1 MDKIVAKVNDLQDG
15 EMKEIAITDEKS
27 ILLLR
32 VDGKFYAL
40 GSKCTHVGAPLVE
53 GVLYQNHVRCPWH
66 QACFDIVTGNLEEP
80 PALDALPY
88 YTVRVEGDDVI
99 VSFPEELK
107 EKRIANMVRRN
118 KSIDSREFVI
128 LGAGGAG
135 NIAAETLR
143 QDGFHG
149 RITMIT
155 KESHL
160 PYDRTQLSKGYIKN
174 PDSKHPILRSE
185 DFYKDYDIEVLTN
198 HEVTNLDPSSKTITF
213 KGNST
218 IKYDKVL
225 IATGSRPRKLS
236 LPGVELENIFTLRS
250 LDDADKIK
258 SIAVNSSRVVVIG
271 ASFIGMETAAH
282 LTERGLSVTVVAPEA
297 YPFQALLGNDIGKAY
312 KALHESKGVSFR
324 LSSNVARFEGQKKV
338 EAVILEN
345 GESLEVDFV
354 IMGIGVS
361 PVTDFLSGIPLNA
374 DGSVTVDKNF
384 RISED
389 IYAAGD
395 IASFIDWRTNEYIR
409 IEHWRLAE
417 QHGRIAAHNM
427 IGKES
432 EFRSIPFFWSNQ
444 LGFNLRY
451 IGYTKG
457 WDEII
462 FQGDPAT
469 RNFGAFYVKN
479 GKILAVSGAGSDV
492 KMPAVAELM
501 QANLMLTIDELRQ
514 SHVDMVQKLKLR

>member
-1 MDKIVAKVNDLQDG
+1 MDRIVAKVSDLQDG
-15 EMKEIAITDEKS
+15 EMKEITITDEKS
-27 ILLLR
+27 ILLVR

-40 GSKCTHVGAPLVE
+40 GSKCTHVGAPLAE
-53 GVLYQNHVRCPWH
+53 GVLYQHHVRCPWH

-88 YTVRVEGDDVI
+88 YSVRVEGEDVI
-99 VSFPEELK
+99 VSLPEELK
-107 EKRIANMVRRN
+107 EKRIADMARYN
-118 KSIDSREFVI
+118 KAKDSREFVI

-135 NIAAETLR
+135 NSAAEALR
-143 QDGFHG
+143 QDEFHG
-149 RITMIT
+149 KITMIT

-174 PDSKHPILRSE
+174 PESKPPILRSE
-185 DFYKDYDIEVLTN
+185 DFYKDYDIEILTN
-198 HEVTNLDPSSKTITF
+198 HEVMNLDPTSKTITF
-213 KGNST
+213 KGNSK

-225 IATGSRPRKLS
+225 IATGSKPRKLNV
-236 LPGVELENIFTLRS
+236 PGVDLENIFTLRS

-258 SIAVNSSRVVVIG
+258 SSAINSSRVVVVG

-282 LTERGLSVTVVAPEA
+282 LTERGLSVTVVATEE
-297 YPFQALLGNDIGKAY
+297 YPFQTLLGDEIGKAY

-324 LSSNVARFEGQKKV
+324 LSNKVARFEGNGKV
-338 EAVILEN
+338 EAVVLEN
-345 GESLEVDFV
+345 GEELEADLV
-354 IMGIGVS
+354 IMGIGVQ

-384 RISED
+384 RVSED

-417 QHGRIAAHNM
+417 QHGRISAHNM
-427 IGKES
+427 VGKES

-451 IGYTKG
+451 IGYIKD

-501 QANLMLTIDELRQ
+501 QANLMPTVDELRQ
-514 SHVDMVQKLKLR
+514 SRIDMAQAKLKT

>member
-1 MDKIVAKVNDLQDG
+1 MDKVVAKVNDLQDG
-15 EMKEIAITDEKS
+15 EMKEITIADEKS
-27 ILLLR
+27 ILLVR

-40 GSKCTHVGAPLVE
+40 GSKCTHVGAPLAE

-88 YTVRVEGDDVI
+88 YTVRVEGEDVI
-99 VSFPEELK
+99 VSLPEELK
-107 EKRIANMVRRN
+107 EKRIEDMVRRD

-135 NIAAETLR
+135 NASAEALR

-149 RITMIT
+149 RIVMIT
-155 KESHL
+155 KETHL

-198 HEVTNLDPSSKTITF
+198 HEVINLDPSNKTITF
-213 KGNST
+213 KEGSK

-225 IATGSRPRKLS
+225 IATGSKPRRLNV
-236 LPGVELENIFTLRS
+236 PGADLENIFTLRS

-258 SIAVNSSRVVVIG
+258 SASANSSRVVVVG

-297 YPFQALLGNDIGKAY
+297 YPFQALLGEDIGKVY

-338 EAVILEN
+338 EAVVLEN
-345 GESLEVDFV
+345 GETLETDFV
-354 IMGIGVS
+354 IMGVGVS

-384 RISED
+384 RVAED

-395 IASFIDWRTNEYIR
+395 ITSFLDWRTNEHIR

-427 IGKES
+427 VGKAS

-451 IGYTKG
+451 LGYIKG

-462 FQGDPAT
+462 YQGDPMT

-501 QANLMLTIDELRQ
+501 QSNLMPTPDELRQ
-514 SHVDMVQKLKLR
+514 KHSI